1 MTEYNFDDI
10 RPFNEEEALQAIPR
24 ILDQP
29 ELKTILEYLFG
40 EGQHTQLI
48 ERGKS
53 AKSVAEFQKLFMD
66 VIVRKILDNTADG
79 ISTSGFDLLL
89 SGIPRLFIANHR
101 DITLDSSILATLLVE
116 KNLESCEF
124 TWGDNLLVS
133 PFVADFGRINRMI
146 KVYRGGKPREMLMN
160 ARKLSAYIHQRVT
173 VDGRSV
179 WIAQR
184 KGRTKDGHDQTD
196 IGVLKMISLAGSKN
210 LLESILKLNI
220 TPISISY
227 EWEPCDVRKVNEIY
241 ISKQKDYVKA
251 ADEDLQSII
260 GGIMTPKGRIHLGI
274 SHSINKKLEQ
284 AASSLNKGQI
294 LAHCTELIDF
304 EIHKN
309 YHLWPNNFLA
319 YDLLNNTAQYQ
330 THYNEETKKQ
340 LEARLQKAVEA
351 IGKDREEVENLFLAL
366 YAQPLIDK
374 LKLGLPLDKP
384 KAEEERKQ
392 A

>member
-1 MTEYNFDDI
+1 MTDFNFDDI
-10 RPFNEEEALQAIPR
+10 RPFNEEEALNAIPQ

-29 ELKTILEYLFG
+29 ELKAILEYLFG
-40 EGQHTQLI
+40 EGNHAELI
-48 ERGKS
+48 KKGK
-53 AKSVAEFQKLFMD
+53 AVKSVAEFQKHFMD

-89 SGIPRLFIANHR
+89 SGKPRLFIANHR

-133 PFVADFGRINRMI
+133 PFVANFGRINRMI

-160 ARKLSAYIHQRVT
+160 AQKLSAYIHKRVSI
-173 VDGRSV
+173 DGRSV

-196 IGVLKMISLAGSKN
+196 IGVLKMISLAGKKH

-227 EWEPCDVRKVNEIY
+227 EWEPCDVRKVKEIY
-241 ISKQKDYVKA
+241 VSQQKAYVKA

-260 GGIMTPKGRIHLGI
+260 GGILTPKGHIHLGL
-274 SHSINKKLEQ
+274 SNSINEKLEQ
-284 AASSLNKGQI
+284 AAPKLKSGQI
-294 LAHCTELIDF
+294 LNYCTELIDF
-304 EIHKN
+304 EIYRN
-309 YHLWPNNFLA
+309 YRLWPNNFLA
-319 YDLLNNTAQYQ
+319 YDLLNQSKTYQ
-330 THYNEETKKQ
+330 KYYTDDTKKQ
-340 LEARLQKAVEA
+340 LDARMQKAVDE
-351 IGKDREEVENLFLAL
+351 IGKDPELVEKLFLKL

-374 LKLGLPLDKP
+374 LNNGLPVDEP
-384 KAEEERKQ
+384 KSEEERKQ
-392 A
+392 E